1 MENAEIIYDLCP
13 GKFIWILKSLIIS
26 GKQYFWTTIQKGV
39 PFNSKHILLE
49 NACPKLIL
57 AGTTI
62 SRKKNGGPDLIC
74 ENNFKGK
81 TISEMKKMIP
91 SKCTWQKIN
100 NWLTTISRKKK
111 RRAWFD
117 LKKKNGGLDPLSWLA
132 MKNGLVMGYTQLQ
145 TTFMACHD
153 KIFFMAPPGKDMDS
167 QGTWSLLVTRS

>member
-81 TISEMKKMIP
+81 TISEMKK
-91 SKCTWQKIN
+91 
-100 NWLTTISRKKK
+100 
-111 RRAWFD
+111 WFHP
-117 LKKKNGGLDPLSWLA
+117 NA
-132 MKNGLVMGYTQLQ
+132 
-145 TTFMACHD
+145 HD
-153 KIFFMAPPGKDMDS
+153 KKLIIGWQPFREKKTEGEI
-167 QGTWSLLVTRS
+167 G

>member
-81 TISEMKKMIP
+81 TISEMKTMIP

-100 NWLTTISRKKK
+100 NWLTTISRNKK

-117 LKKKNGGLDPLSWLA
+117 LKKKKRRARP
-132 MKNGLVMGYTQLQ
+132 
-145 TTFMACHD
+145 TFMACHE
-153 KIFFMAPPGKDMDS
+153 KWARNGLHTTTNHFHGLPWQNIFHGPPWEGHGFS
-167 QGTWSLLVTRS
+167 G